1 MGERHPPW
9 DNQVVQAV
17 ADVLGATDTGL
28 TGPQIGGL
36 LAEHGIP
43 DPGTGITKRVRLGTA
58 LLTKQTADQAS
69 NCVIRFIRDAM
80 APVRYRDNPGLR
92 TLRQDA
98 LDEALVYEGLHVRDD
113 GKLGRGPRAS
123 TLSEAAQHASSL
135 RAELRRRGT
144 HPDVLRYCTDEI
156 LTKNAFHAMLEASKS
171 VFDKLRERT
180 GLSGDGAPL
189 VDSALALGKS
199 GSPLLAINRL
209 ATQTER
215 DEQTG
220 LANLIKGLSGMFRNP
235 VAHDPRLKRTVTE
248 DELLELLTMLSM
260 VHRRLDDAI
269 AHNK

>member
-28 TGPQIGGL
+28 TGPQIGNL
-36 LAEHGIP
+36 LAE
-43 DPGTGITKRVRLGTA
+43 PGSRLTKRVRLREA
-58 LLTKQTADQAS
+58 LLAKQTTDHAS
-69 NCVIRFIRDAM
+69 NCVIRFIREAM
-80 APVRYRDNPGLR
+80 APVRYRDNPGLL

-98 LDEALVYEGLHVRDD
+98 LDEVLVYEGLRVRDD

-180 GLSGDGAPL
+180 SLSTDGASR
-189 VDSALALGKS
+189 VDAALALGKS

-209 ATQTER
+209 TTQTER

-235 VAHDPRLKRTVTE
+235 VAHDPRLKRTVTD

-260 VHRRLDDAI
+260 VHRRLDEAT
-269 AHNK
+269 AYSK